1 VRAGGLGELV
11 WLLPRLAGLIARL
24 VQDGRVSPRAKATLG
39 LATLYLASPI
49 DLVPDFVPFLGYLD
63 DALVVA
69 IILDGL
75 LNQVDHEILREHW
88 PGDPA
93 SLERAGRVAAR
104 LAVWV
109 PRRLKARLFGGPAA

>member
-11 WLLPRLAGLIARL
+11 WLLPHLAGLIARL
-24 VQDGRVSPRAKATLG
+24 VQDGRVPPRAKATLG

-49 DLVPDFVPFLGYLD
+49 DLVPGYLD

-75 LNQVDHEILREHW
+75 LNQVDREILREHW